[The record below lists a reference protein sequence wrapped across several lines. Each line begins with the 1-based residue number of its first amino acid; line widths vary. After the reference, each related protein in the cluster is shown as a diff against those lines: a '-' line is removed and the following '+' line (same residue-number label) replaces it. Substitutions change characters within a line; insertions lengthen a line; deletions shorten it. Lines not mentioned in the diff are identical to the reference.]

1 MSSLALCVGFDE
13 DGGWKWR
20 KGRKMA
26 GEGEKEWN
34 GVDKGGEDRGR
45 GRRTYLIFAL
55 CAE

>member
-1 MSSLALCVGFDE
+1 MSSLALCVGFD
-13 DGGWKWR
+13 GVKGWKWR

-26 GEGEKEWN
+26 GEGKKEWN